1 MKFETFPVSG
11 EVYLTG
17 YFVALALSLV
27 ITICLIRTISG
38 FNFLTF
44 ILNRLPISAGK
55 SVSPFGGISV
65 ILSFLTTLWLLLF
78 LGMVDARNVH
88 LFTVL
93 TIGVGLMFLL
103 GIYDDITQCPPKL
116 KLGVQIVIACTLYF
130 AGFQIERIGNL
141 VDLGPFS
148 ILLTVLW
155 IVGITNAINLIDGMD
170 GLAPGIIFFSCLT
183 LVFVYLER
191 DIVEASFLAVILA
204 GSTLG
209 FFFFNLPPAKII
221 LGDTGSLPL
230 GLLVSLITLLPL
242 NQGHTDE
249 IYYLIPVI
257 TLLIPIMDTT
267 FAFCRRLFKG
277 INPFTKDTNHF
288 HHRLEKLGLS
298 PGKSILILFAIGF
311 YFDLTAMVPV
321 YRINLIPNFIPI
333 YFIFVL
339 VSIAILVF
347 ILHRVE
353 KKQANDE

>member
-1 MKFETFPVSG
+1 MKFSTFPISG
-11 EVYLTG
+11 ENYLAG
-17 YFVALALSLV
+17 YFVALALSFGLTL
-27 ITICLIRTISG
+27 ILIKTIRG

-44 ILNRLPISAGK
+44 LLNRLPISAGK

-65 ILSFLTTLWLLLF
+65 ILSFLITLWLLLF
-78 LGMVDARNVH
+78 LGMVDARNIN

-93 TIGVGLMFLL
+93 TLGVGLMFLL
-103 GIYDDITQCPPKL
+103 GIYDDITHCPARL
-116 KLGVQIVIACTLYF
+116 KLFIQIVISCILYF
-130 AGFQIERIGNL
+130 SGFQIDRIGSL

-148 ILLTVLW
+148 ILLTILW

-191 DIVEASFLAVILA
+191 NIIEASFLAVVLA

-267 FAFCRRLFKG
+267 FAFFRRVLKG
-277 INPFTKDTNHF
+277 INPFTKDAKHF

-298 PGKSILILFAIGF
+298 PGKAISILFIIGF

-321 YRINLIPNFIPI
+321 YRIHLIPNFIPI
-333 YFIFVL
+333 YSIFIIVN
-339 VSIAILVF
+339 VAILIF
-347 ILHRVE
+347 ILQRIE
-353 KKQANDE
+353 KKQNHD

>member
-1 MKFETFPVSG
+1 MKFGTFPISG
-11 EVYLTG
+11 EIYLTG
-17 YFVALALSLV
+17 YFIALALSFC
-27 ITICLIRTISG
+27 ITLYLIKTIRG

-44 ILNRLPISAGK
+44 LLNRLPITAGK

-65 ILSFLTTLWLLLF
+65 ILSFLITLWILLF
-78 LGMVDARNVH
+78 LGFVDARNLN

-93 TIGVGLMFLL
+93 TLGVGMMFFL
-103 GIYDDITQCPPKL
+103 GIYDDITNCPPRL
-116 KLGVQIVIACTLYF
+116 KLFIQIIIACILYF
-130 AGFQIERIGNL
+130 SGFQIERIGNL

-148 ILLTVLW
+148 ILLTILW

-183 LVFVYLER
+183 LAFVYLER
-191 DIVEASFLAVILA
+191 NIVEASFLAVILA

-267 FAFCRRLFKG
+267 FAFSRRILKG
-277 INPFTKDTNHF
+277 ISPFTKDANHF

-298 PGKSILILFAIGF
+298 PSKAISILFAIGF
-311 YFDLTAMVPV
+311 YFDLTAMIPV
-321 YRINLIPNFIPI
+321 YQILLIPNFIPI
-333 YFIFVL
+333 YFIFTI
-339 VSIAILVF
+339 VSVAILIF
-347 ILHRVE
+347 ILQRIE
-353 KKQANDE
+353 KKQKYD

>member
-1 MKFETFPVSG
+1 MKFDTFLISG
-11 EVYLTG
+11 EIYLAG
-17 YFVALALSLV
+17 YFVALALSFGLTL
-27 ITICLIRTISG
+27 ILIKTIRG

-44 ILNRLPISAGK
+44 LLNRLPISAGK

-65 ILSFLTTLWLLLF
+65 ILSFLITLWLLLF
-78 LGMVDARNVH
+78 LGMVDARNIN

-93 TIGVGLMFLL
+93 TLGVGLMFLL
-103 GIYDDITQCPPKL
+103 GIYDDITHCPARL
-116 KLGVQIVIACTLYF
+116 KLFVQIVIACILYF
-130 AGFQIERIGNL
+130 SGFQIDRIGNL

-148 ILLTVLW
+148 ILLTILW
-155 IVGITNAINLIDGMD
+155 IVGITNAINLIDGLD

-191 DIVEASFLAVILA
+191 NIIEASFLAVVLA

-209 FFFFNLPPAKII
+209 FFFFNFPPAKII

-267 FAFCRRLFKG
+267 FAFFRRALKG
-277 INPFTKDTNHF
+277 INPFTKDANHF
-288 HHRLEKLGLS
+288 HHRLGKLGLS
-298 PGKSILILFAIGF
+298 PGKAISILFVIGF

-321 YRINLIPNFIPI
+321 YRIHLIPNFIPI
-333 YFIFVL
+333 YF
-339 VSIAILVF
+339 VF
-347 ILHRVE
+347 ILVNVAILIFILQRIE
-353 KKQANDE
+353 KKQNHD